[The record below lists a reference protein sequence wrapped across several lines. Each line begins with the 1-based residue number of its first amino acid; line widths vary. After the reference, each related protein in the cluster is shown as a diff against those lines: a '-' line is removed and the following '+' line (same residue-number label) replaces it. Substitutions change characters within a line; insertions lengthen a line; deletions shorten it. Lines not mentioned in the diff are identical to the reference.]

1 MTGRLINIPPFF
13 GISSRQTIVTT
24 PLAAVR
30 LASHVS
36 REYLILYLWFDG
48 RRTRR
53 RHDDVR
59 TSNSLTTSDDDA
71 YKTGAWTGRRLAAG
85 ALRQHPSVDAHQR
98 PPSVEFPAQHQQHR
112 DSNEYAS
119 IWEPWPPTMSDN
131 QDSVR
136 RTGTIGHRVS
146 PRIPILR
153 AEYSK
158 SVSAVENQS
167 AGQKSCYRPLR

>member
-85 ALRQHPSVDAHQR
+85 ALRQH
-98 PPSVEFPAQHQQHR
+98 R